1 MPCMTNIYSVNGSIA
16 YLEVPGPKGA
26 LLICLLDTEDLP
38 IAAALTGCWC
48 AKWAKSSKT
57 YYVSGNVEGAFPGK
71 RASAKRVFLH
81 RAVMNAPV
89 DRDVDHL
96 FHNGLDIRKQSLAIK
111 TRSQNLFNR
120 KGPQSNSTTGLLG
133 VQFVTQNNGD
143 GRIRKGYI
151 GQLRLNGTKY
161 RSSVR
166 HTPEVAS
173 AWYWAKRRSFGIP
186 DPGQRQEVP
195 IKLAA

>member
-1 MPCMTNIYSVNGSIA
+1 MHVNNTYSSNGSTT

-26 LLICLLDTEDLP
+26 LLIFRLDTEDFP
-38 IAAALTGCWC
+38 IAAALPGTWC
-48 AKWAKSSKT
+48 AKWSKSAKT

-81 RAVMNAPV
+81 RAIMNAPV

-96 FHNGLDIRKQSLAIK
+96 FHDGLDGRKQSLAIK

-133 VQFVTQNNGD
+133 VQRVSQNNGD

-173 AWYWAKRRSFGIP
+173 AWYWAKRRFFGIP
-186 DPGQRQEVP
+186 EPGQRQEVP
-195 IKLAA
+195 IELAA